1 MKGQI
6 RGKKSLQQVVY
17 VLFLLSAIIIL
28 FQWYTTRNRERIEER
43 NKNYA
48 ADSAQLKAVQIDG
61 ELSNALSRI
70 GTYAFFVEEGLSEP
84 EVSAQMLKKIED
96 SSMFDT
102 VMFTDKNGIDH
113 ASDGRTADV
122 TERMF
127 FQDGMLGG
135 SNIEI
140 IFDPHLADETM
151 SCFYAPIH
159 YEGEVI
165 GVLRGAFLAEEHL
178 QSMLATTYFGE
189 AAGVYLCTSEGS
201 VIASSNGSG
210 AYTGNLVDALIS
222 DGVIDEGTAVKVKE
236 VFKNGGKG
244 AFVCE
249 PDCKTDN
256 ICITYLDDNNFVLVQ
271 TFPKDVTQEMIRIE
285 NLIGIQLEAIL
296 IGLFAMYIVML
307 LIRARRE
314 KKLLEEQNREMGY
327 IINGVRTLF
336 NRFTVVNLET
346 DTYRYLAGTKPEN
359 SNIAVSGPYEDL
371 IEHLCSIMIEETDR
385 RELAESISRDAVIEA
400 LEFQND
406 IRFESHVLRGGS
418 PEWEHVNIICLER
431 KEGRASKILFI
442 RQNVTELKKKEMQIQ
457 AEMSLANRKER
468 QYRIAIASSAFSTF
482 EFNLTKDLIEN
493 DVVRIIDGQQVSLL
507 ERAGLKAPC
516 KASECF
522 ERWKKFVLDESKK
535 EFSQVVNIDYLKER
549 YEQGDAEV
557 DVDYWGMEAGGEQM
571 CVRQSFVMTQDND
584 TDDIMVMVVSKEI
597 TEQVKKQREQTQ
609 ALQDALLQAQHANKA
624 KSTFLSNMSHDIRT
638 PMNAIIGFTTI
649 AVSHIDN
656 KDQVRECLQKV
667 LSSSNHLLSLI
678 NDILDMSRIESGRV
692 QIKEQECNISE
703 IMHNLVNIIQPQVKA
718 KQLELFIDT
727 FEVVN
732 EDVIADALKLNQVFI
747 NLLSNAVKYTPAG
760 GTVTFRIMQ
769 KTTFRHGY
777 GDYIFTIKDNG
788 IGMSPEFVEHI
799 FEPFERETTVTQ
811 SGIQGTGLGMAI
823 TKNIIEMMS
832 GTIKV
837 ESEMGKGST
846 FTVELSLKLQ
856 DVEKNAEQIKE
867 LHGLRALVVDDDFN
881 ICDSVSKMLKQIGRA
896 HV

>member
-189 AAGVYLCTSEGS
+189 AAGVFLCTSEGS

-406 IRFESHVLRGGS
+406 IRFE
-418 PEWEHVNIICLER
+418 
-431 KEGRASKILFI
+431 
-442 RQNVTELKKKEMQIQ
+442 
-457 AEMSLANRKER
+457 KER
-468 QYRIAIASSAFSTF
+468 GQGKQNFIYTSER
-482 EFNLTKDLIEN
+482 
-493 DVVRIIDGQQVSLL
+493 DGVKEKGNADSGGNVSCKP
-507 ERAGLKAPC
+507 ER
-516 KASECF
+516 E
-522 ERWKKFVLDESKK
+522 
-535 EFSQVVNIDYLKER
+535 
-549 YEQGDAEV
+549 
-557 DVDYWGMEAGGEQM
+557 
-571 CVRQSFVMTQDND
+571 
-584 TDDIMVMVVSKEI
+584 
-597 TEQVKKQREQTQ
+597 
-609 ALQDALLQAQHANKA
+609 
-624 KSTFLSNMSHDIRT
+624 
-638 PMNAIIGFTTI
+638 
-649 AVSHIDN
+649 AVSDC
-656 KDQVRECLQKV
+656 D
-667 LSSSNHLLSLI
+667 
-678 NDILDMSRIESGRV
+678 RI
-692 QIKEQECNISE
+692 QC
-703 IMHNLVNIIQPQVKA
+703 IQY
-718 KQLELFIDT
+718 F
-727 FEVVN
+727 
-732 EDVIADALKLNQVFI
+732 
-747 NLLSNAVKYTPAG
+747 
-760 GTVTFRIMQ
+760 
-769 KTTFRHGY
+769 
-777 GDYIFTIKDNG
+777 
-788 IGMSPEFVEHI
+788 
-799 FEPFERETTVTQ
+799 
-811 SGIQGTGLGMAI
+811 
-823 TKNIIEMMS
+823 
-832 GTIKV
+832 
-837 ESEMGKGST
+837 
-846 FTVELSLKLQ
+846 
-856 DVEKNAEQIKE
+856 
-867 LHGLRALVVDDDFN
+867 
-881 ICDSVSKMLKQIGRA
+881 
-896 HV
+896 